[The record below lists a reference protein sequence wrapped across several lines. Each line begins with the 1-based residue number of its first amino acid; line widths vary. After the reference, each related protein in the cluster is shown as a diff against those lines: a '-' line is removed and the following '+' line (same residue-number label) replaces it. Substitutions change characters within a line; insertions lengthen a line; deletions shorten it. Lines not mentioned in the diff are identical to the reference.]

1 MTKIVFDSDGLIKII
16 KAGYMEAVSYPLRI
30 PKNVIELANLRT
42 TEEHVD
48 KSTALRQRLYLGARD
63 YVMELYQKGRI
74 SLSKAA
80 ELLDVST
87 FDVLRLAK
95 EHAGATEDQLRH
107 SRKTA
112 KSVAL

>member
-1 MTKIVFDSDGLIKII
+1 
-16 KAGYMEAVSYPLRI
+16 MEAVSYPLRI

-42 TEEHVD
+42 KEEHVD
-48 KSTALRQRLYLGARD
+48 KSTALRQFLYLGARD

-80 ELLDVST
+80 ELLDMST
-87 FDVLRLAK
+87 FDILRLVK
-95 EHAGATEDQLRH
+95 EQGYPEVTEEQIKK

-112 KSVAL
+112 RSLTL

>member
-1 MTKIVFDSDGLIKII
+1 
-16 KAGYMEAVSYPLRI
+16 MEAVSYPLRI
-30 PKNVIELANLRT
+30 PKNVIDLANLRT
-42 TEEHVD
+42 KEEHVD
-48 KSTALRQRLYLGARD
+48 KSTALRQFLYLGARD

-87 FDVLRLAK
+87 FDVLRLIK
-95 EHAGATEDQLRH
+95 EQGYPEVTEEQLKK

-112 KSVAL
+112 KSLTI

>member
-1 MTKIVFDSDGLIKII
+1 
-16 KAGYMEAVSYPLRI
+16 MEAVSYPLRI
-30 PKNVIELANLRT
+30 PKNVIDLANLRT
-42 TEEHVD
+42 KEEHVD
-48 KSTALRQRLYLGARD
+48 KSTALRQFLYLGARD

-87 FDVLRLAK
+87 FDVLRLVK
-95 EHAGATEDQLRH
+95 EGYPEVTEEQLKK

-112 KSVAL
+112 ESLTL